1 MVAIALQFL
10 STQSKGLTQTTFV
23 PIAGHGRSQLLS
35 YTEPNARIVQRI
47 FFRIKNQTIIRNRLA
62 RGIDN
67 VKFRLHRSLR
77 CLDIP
82 ILKFGDLVLIRF
94 VLVIGDRPIRCGL
107 CRRTGHGPSLQ
118 IRRRRAHMP
127 KLNASKRPP
136 FVKAIAHM
144 PQIYDIAVIP

>member
-23 PIAGHGRSQLLS
+23 SIAGHGRSQLLS

-67 VKFRLHRSLR
+67 VKFAGRFEVVFLQKPVAMLH
-77 CLDIP
+77 
-82 ILKFGDLVLIRF
+82 GNTLIQQS
-94 VLVIGDRPIRCGL
+94 V
-107 CRRTGHGPSLQ
+107 S
-118 IRRRRAHMP
+118 
-127 KLNASKRPP
+127 
-136 FVKAIAHM
+136 
-144 PQIYDIAVIP
+144 